1 MKKVI
6 LFEDAMNHDFDCK
19 QRRQIVDIERQV
31 LIRLIDIL
39 EKEKMISVEERNL
52 AIRLIEKGVITQC

>member
-1 MKKVI
+1 
-6 LFEDAMNHDFDCK
+6 MNHDFDCK
-19 QRRQIVDIERQV
+19 RRRQIVDIERQV